1 MICRVIIIWLLTA
14 GTALGQ
20 ISPNSD
26 FDLDAWIERLFP
38 VQDEELDYES
48 IYELL
53 NQLYL
58 DPIDLNQVN
67 AEALESLQI
76 LSPLQ
81 IQSFF
86 NYRAENGSLIS
97 IYELQSIPNFD
108 LDTIRLLIPFV
119 RIGLQSLSFRTIL
132 QQIVSEENAY
142 LIIRHRRTW
151 EQRRGYRPQDLSN
164 PSTRYLGDQN
174 DLFVRGRVHHGRAF
188 SVGFTVEKDA
198 GEQLWWRN
206 QQGNR
211 GPDFTSFHFYRGN
224 TPKWKSI
231 ALGDFRVGFGQGLV
245 FGAGYSLGKG
255 AETITTVRRSGF
267 GLLPYTASTEAGF
280 FRGAGLTKNFG
291 SWSFTG
297 FVSRV
302 RRDGRVNSGLDSLE
316 NSEDFA
322 SSLPLAGFHRTPSEL
337 STRRAITES
346 NAGFN
351 TTYQLENGKGNFGIN
366 ALHTAFDVP
375 LIRRPNIYNSFEFSG
390 KTNWIGSVF
399 GNYYWKNL
407 LFFGES
413 ARSQSG
419 GQGTVLGMITSLNP
433 KVDLSLLWRN
443 YDRDFHSFYGNGFGE
458 NTRSINE
465 RGTYLGIQIKPNKQ
479 WKLNGYIDAFRF
491 PWLKFRTYAPSDG
504 YEWLAK
510 VAYQPRRDLLI
521 YAQVRE
527 EEKDRNVTDTGEP
540 TLPFLLAPVRR
551 QNFLLNLETKL
562 SRNLFIRSRILTSQ
576 VSIET
581 VRSQGYMIFQDVKYD
596 REKWRLTARMA
607 FFDTDDFDSRIYSF
621 ENNALWTFSIPA
633 FFGQGM
639 RYYLIGEYALTNRIK
654 VYARFSRTSYTDR
667 DRISSGLQ
675 EILGSR
681 QTDSAVLVRY
691 SFR

>member
-1 MICRVIIIWLLTA
+1 MIYRVIFIWLLTA

-67 AEALESLQI
+67 AETLESLQI

-86 NYRAENGSLIS
+86 NYRAENGTLIS

-108 LDTIRLLIPFV
+108 LETIRLMIPFV
-119 RIGLQSLSFRTIL
+119 RIGLQSPSFRTIL

-151 EQRRGYRPQDLSN
+151 EQRRGYRPQDPSN

-280 FRGAGLTKNFG
+280 FRGAGLTKNIG

-366 ALHTAFDVP
+366 ALYTAFDVP

-390 KTNWIGSVF
+390 KTNWIGSIF

-504 YEWLAK
+504 YEWLAR

-527 EEKDRNVTDTGEP
+527 EEKDRNVTDSGEP

-576 VSIET
+576 VSLET
-581 VRSQGYMIFQDVKYD
+581 GRSQGYMIFQDVKYD

-621 ENNALWTFSIPA
+621 ENNVLWTFSIPA

>member
-1 MICRVIIIWLLTA
+1 MICRVIFIWLLTA

-86 NYRAENGSLIS
+86 NYRAENGTLIS

-108 LDTIRLLIPFV
+108 LETIRLLIPFV

-151 EQRRGYRPQDLSN
+151 EQRRGYRPQDPSN

-280 FRGAGLTKNFG
+280 FRGAGLTKNIG

-302 RRDGRVNSGLDSLE
+302 RRDGRVNSGLDSQE

-366 ALHTAFDVP
+366 VLHTAFDVP

-390 KTNWIGSVF
+390 KTNWIGSIF

-504 YEWLAK
+504 YEWLAR

-527 EEKDRNVTDTGEP
+527 EEKDRNVTDSGEP

-576 VSIET
+576 VSLET
-581 VRSQGYMIFQDVKYD
+581 GRSQGYMIFQDVKYD

-621 ENNALWTFSIPA
+621 ENNVLWTFSIPA

-667 DRISSGLQ
+667 NRISSGLQ

>member
-86 NYRAENGSLIS
+86 NYRAENGTLIS

-108 LDTIRLLIPFV
+108 LETIRLLIPFV

-151 EQRRGYRPQDLSN
+151 EQRRGYRPQDPSN

-280 FRGAGLTKNFG
+280 FRGAGLTKNIG

-302 RRDGRVNSGLDSLE
+302 RRDGRVNSGLDSQE

-366 ALHTAFDVP
+366 VLHTAFDVP

-390 KTNWIGSVF
+390 KTNWIGSIF

-504 YEWLAK
+504 YEWLAR

-527 EEKDRNVTDTGEP
+527 EEKDRNVTDSGEP

-581 VRSQGYMIFQDVKYD
+581 GRSQGYMIFQDVKYD

-621 ENNALWTFSIPA
+621 ENNVLWTFSIPA

-667 DRISSGLQ
+667 NRISSGLQ